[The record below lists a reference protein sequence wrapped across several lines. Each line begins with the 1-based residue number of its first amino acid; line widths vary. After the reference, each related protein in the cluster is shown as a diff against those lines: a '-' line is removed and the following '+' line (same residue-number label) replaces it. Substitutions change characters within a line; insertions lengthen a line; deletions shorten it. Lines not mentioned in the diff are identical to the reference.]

1 MQRKLNNL
9 KSEIDM
15 SLIQLRLSRAHLYF
29 ANDMLE
35 TKIAEIETSLEKLNT
50 ANLRL
55 QKAAQ
60 RARMIAKQAELIEAL
75 INHIVENGLPD
86 HLK

>member
-1 MQRKLNNL
+1 
-9 KSEIDM
+9 M
-15 SLIQLRLSRAHLYF
+15 SLVNLRLSRAHLFF

-35 TKIAEIETSLEKLNT
+35 TKIAEMETSLERLNN

-60 RARMIAKQAELIEAL
+60 RARMVAKQAELNEAL
-75 INHIVENGLPD
+75 IKDIIENGLPD

>member
-1 MQRKLNNL
+1 
-9 KSEIDM
+9 M
-15 SLIQLRLSRAHLYF
+15 SLIHLQISRADLFF

-35 TKIAEIETSLEKLNT
+35 TKIAEMETSLERLNN

-60 RARMIAKQAELIEAL
+60 RARMVAKQAELNEAL
-75 INHIVENGLPD
+75 IKDIVENGLPD

>member
-1 MQRKLNNL
+1 
-9 KSEIDM
+9 M
-15 SLIQLRLSRAHLYF
+15 SLVNLRVLRAHLFF

-35 TKIAEIETSLEKLNT
+35 TKISEMETSLERLNN

-55 QKAAQ
+55 QKAAR
-60 RARMIAKQAELIEAL
+60 RARMVAKKAELIEAL
-75 INHIVENGLPD
+75 IKNIEENGLPD

>member
-1 MQRKLNNL
+1 
-9 KSEIDM
+9 M
-15 SLIQLRLSRAHLYF
+15 SLVKLRLSRAHLFF

-35 TKIAEIETSLEKLNT
+35 TKIVEIEINLERLNN
-50 ANLRL
+50 AKLRL

-60 RARMIAKQAELIEAL
+60 RARMVAKQAELTEIL
-75 INHIVENGLPD
+75 IKNIIENGLPD

>member
-1 MQRKLNNL
+1 
-9 KSEIDM
+9 M
-15 SLIQLRLSRAHLYF
+15 SLKNLRLSKAHLF
-29 ANDMLE
+29 HASDMLE
-35 TKIAEIETSLEKLNT
+35 TKIAEMEASLERLNN

-60 RARMIAKQAELIEAL
+60 RARMVAKQAELNEAL
-75 INHIVENGLPD
+75 INHIIENGLPD

>member
-1 MQRKLNNL
+1 MNYLKRKVNMYVDPL
-9 KSEIDM
+9 KK
-15 SLIQLRLSRAHLYF
+15 LRLLKVRLFNAKDILDTTT
-29 ANDMLE
+29 AELE
-35 TKIAEIETSLEKLNT
+35 KSLEKLNN

-60 RARMIAKQAELIEAL
+60 RARMVAKQAELNEAL
-75 INHIVENGLPD
+75 INHIIENGLPD